1 MRDGTARGMLR
12 RRHVPAELSL
22 FDLLADLGSYRPRV
36 EPDSSRIPAA
46 VSLICVR
53 DPDALLLIRRAV
65 RDGDPWS
72 GQLGLPGGR
81 KSPADADLLSTAI
94 RETFEEVGI
103 ELPPS
108 RLITALDDL
117 APTTA
122 ALPRITVRPFVFL
135 LEDRP
140 VLFPNL
146 EVASTWWVTLEAL
159 VAPGV
164 YGAYEIAARDLV
176 MSRPG
181 YRLPEGVLCGMTER
195 ILTPFLQ
202 VLQRPVS

>member
-1 MRDGTARGMLR
+1 MLR
-12 RRHVPAELSL
+12 RRHVPAQLSL
-22 FDLLADLGSYRPRV
+22 FDRLADLGSYRPRV
-36 EPDSSRIPAA
+36 EPDSTRIPAA

-53 DPDALLLIRRAV
+53 DPDALLLIRRAE

-103 ELPPS
+103 DLPPS
-108 RLITALDDL
+108 HLITSLDDL

-122 ALPRITVRPFVFL
+122 VLPRITVRPFVFL

-146 EVASTWWVTLEAL
+146 EVASTWWVTLEEL
-159 VAPGV
+159 LAPGV
-164 YGAYEIAARDLV
+164 YGDYEITARDLAL
-176 MSRPG
+176 SRPG
-181 YRLPEGVLCGMTER
+181 YRLQEGILWGMTER
-195 ILTPFLQ
+195 IITPFLTL
-202 VLQRPVS
+202 LQRPIV